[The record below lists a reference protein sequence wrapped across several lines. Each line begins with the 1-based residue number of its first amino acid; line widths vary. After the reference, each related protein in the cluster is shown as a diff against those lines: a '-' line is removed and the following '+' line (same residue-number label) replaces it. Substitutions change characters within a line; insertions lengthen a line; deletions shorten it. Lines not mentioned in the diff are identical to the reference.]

1 MKLTPEAKNFFEE
14 LKNGGNNLIAGSDLM
29 QKIDNKEDVLVLDIR
44 SEADYNENH
53 VPTAVHCPWSKVGEM
68 IESDKLS
75 KDQHIV
81 VACYTGQ
88 TAGQTVGVLKSL
100 GYKACSLKGGMN
112 NGWKK
117 DGLPLEAKCT
127 CCS

>member
-1 MKLTPEAKNFFEE
+1 MKLTSDVAKYFEE
-14 LKNGGNNLIAGSDLM
+14 LKCGSNNLIAGSDLM
-29 QKIDNKEDVLVLDIR
+29 KKIENKEDVFVLDIR

-88 TAGQTVGVLKSL
+88 TAGQTVGILKAL
-100 GYKACSLKGGMN
+100 GYNACSLKGGMN

-117 DGLPLEAKCT
+117 DGLPLEPKCN
-127 CCS
+127 CCG